1 LSRAWLAVIDGD
13 QVPLRGNRSAA
24 LLNLVAPIEKG
35 IAKPQ
40 GNPYGTIRKDPAGE
54 RSATEPRMERPARTR
69 RLYAMC
75 SILLVEDH
83 PDTQR
88 AFAAILRSWGHTVST
103 SDCVAGGLR
112 FLDDNEVDVVLSDI
126 GLPDRNGYDFIAEA
140 RQRTPNMTAIA
151 VSAYFTAAD
160 QQRGHEAGFDMYFA
174 KPVDLAT
181 LERVLERMNSA
192 TAFNDNGAAVA
203 R

>member
-1 LSRAWLAVIDGD
+1 
-13 QVPLRGNRSAA
+13 
-24 LLNLVAPIEKG
+24 
-35 IAKPQ
+35 
-40 GNPYGTIRKDPAGE
+40 
-54 RSATEPRMERPARTR
+54 
-69 RLYAMC
+69 MC

-83 PDTQR
+83 LDTRR

-140 RQRTPNMTAIA
+140 RQRTPNLTAIA

-160 QQRGHEAGFDMYFA
+160 TQRGHDAGFDMYFA
-174 KPVDLAT
+174 KPVDLTT

-192 TAFNDNGAAVA
+192 TAFNGNGNGNGAGV
-203 R
+203 